1 MNPMKEKAKNQLQSA
16 ETRAEVTAETLL
28 SIKPRPLTRKIPTE
42 TRNRSYV
49 GDLDREATQKNIIRY
64 QNPVFYKRP

>member
-1 MNPMKEKAKNQLQSA
+1 MNQMKEKAKNQLQSA

-28 SIKPRPLTRKIPTE
+28 SIKPRPLTRKITTE

-49 GDLDREATQKNIIRY
+49 GDLDREATQKKYNSISK
-64 QNPVFYKRP
+64 PSFL